1 MNRTLKNILL
11 FLPLLLACACTQN
24 EFQGEDSYA
33 VPPGMCKLNFT
44 IDGMDEGASRALAP
58 EGNEILI
65 KDVHILFYE
74 KDNDSYI
81 TYQHAEVTPG
91 TSAFTFPVPEQIVAN
106 KEYRT
111 LVVANSHSH
120 IPPGYAKFDDYL
132 SQNATDGYTKMK
144 QDMIAVHNLNHTD
157 EQGNGFGGLPMWGEM
172 LDINGNPTGLLK
184 LDKLSTGAMK
194 FTGSVHFSRSV
205 CRIDINNTVADK
217 LIIEKVKLCN
227 YRPGGYCFHES
238 LPYGN
243 IVDGH
248 GDKGKWINVPAPSV
262 DKTQKVE
269 AAIYTFPNMVPV
281 VSQNDKETTYIMIA
295 GYYQDGK
302 INTPTAPKTK
312 LTYYRFNMAENGK
325 SQVLRRNFR
334 YLGTILSVKGHGA
347 DDEQGAHNAA
357 SPMLGFKV
365 DNDWRSDE
373 SGTKVDADGSYI
385 TLSHTQLI
393 FEGYQG
399 RSEII
404 KVKAED
410 KNGKSLDWVIKDSHS
425 GTDDNAAF
433 EWKKLDNNS
442 FSVTTTGDNKTDFT
456 KTMHLSVQVADKTS
470 LVIPVSI
477 MQLSSKS
484 ESRVLLIEGK
494 TGELEYTLPGS
505 GGTLELHVQTG
516 SPNSTW
522 AAEDEGNSLKAWS
535 GATYT
540 QKGGDRGPLI
550 ITVPANINANGRDAT
565 IKVHRILSTGVKDA
579 EVAPIT
585 IRLKQPKSEYLLAIS
600 PMPAGNVLTVDAFS
614 ADPANPNGIA
624 FSKEFYVT
632 LADKENYTWTVESS
646 FRKDVDLALSDVRE
660 LPKATA
666 ANFKENGICKNK
678 IEGKTNGDVFFIN
691 VFRTAPG
698 DPDLKGTITV
708 TATPKVAGQGETST
722 VSFTVNITSPCDI
735 DNVKIGKL
743 IVADRNVN
751 AIPRLD
757 AKGGFVPALNYSL
770 STDVHI
776 LPYENADYNN
786 NDYKGLHYSYT
797 EATAAD
803 FVLNEYAKKNI
814 DPNSLYNKEEDVNK
828 WRLPNTAELKT
839 LASKVCYSKRRA
851 FLVSDD
857 KNNFGKHVGCFLP
870 HAGSST
876 SKPSTSGDYGYYW
889 SSTVEASYYYYWSV
903 GPSSSSVPYILF
915 YQSGSYS
922 VRCVRDID

>member
-1 MNRTLKNILL
+1 M
-11 FLPLLLACACTQN
+11 PLLLACACTQN

-120 IPPGYAKFDDYL
+120 IPPGYTKFDDYL
-132 SQNATDGYTKMK
+132 SQNATEGYTKMK
-144 QDMIAVHNLNHTD
+144 QDMIAAYNLNHTD
-157 EQGNGFGGLPMWGEM
+157 EQGKGFGGLPMWGEM

-184 LDKLSTGAMK
+184 LDKLSSGAMK

-269 AAIYTFPNMVPV
+269 ATIYAFPNLVPV

-302 INTPTAPKTK
+302 VNTTAAPKTK

-334 YLGTILSVKGHGA
+334 YLGTILSVQGHGA

-373 SGTKVDADGSYI
+373 SGTKVDADGSYL

-410 KNGKSLDWVIKDSHS
+410 KND
-425 GTDDNAAF
+425 
-433 EWKKLDNNS
+433 
-442 FSVTTTGDNKTDFT
+442 
-456 KTMHLSVQVADKTS
+456 
-470 LVIPVSI
+470 
-477 MQLSSKS
+477 
-484 ESRVLLIEGK
+484 
-494 TGELEYTLPGS
+494 
-505 GGTLELHVQTG
+505 
-516 SPNSTW
+516 
-522 AAEDEGNSLKAWS
+522 
-535 GATYT
+535 
-540 QKGGDRGPLI
+540 
-550 ITVPANINANGRDAT
+550 
-565 IKVHRILSTGVKDA
+565 
-579 EVAPIT
+579 
-585 IRLKQPKSEYLLAIS
+585 
-600 PMPAGNVLTVDAFS
+600 
-614 ADPANPNGIA
+614 
-624 FSKEFYVT
+624 
-632 LADKENYTWTVESS
+632 
-646 FRKDVDLALSDVRE
+646 
-660 LPKATA
+660 
-666 ANFKENGICKNK
+666 
-678 IEGKTNGDVFFIN
+678 
-691 VFRTAPG
+691 
-698 DPDLKGTITV
+698 
-708 TATPKVAGQGETST
+708 
-722 VSFTVNITSPCDI
+722 
-735 DNVKIGKL
+735 
-743 IVADRNVN
+743 
-751 AIPRLD
+751 
-757 AKGGFVPALNYSL
+757 
-770 STDVHI
+770 
-776 LPYENADYNN
+776 
-786 NDYKGLHYSYT
+786 
-797 EATAAD
+797 
-803 FVLNEYAKKNI
+803 
-814 DPNSLYNKEEDVNK
+814 
-828 WRLPNTAELKT
+828 
-839 LASKVCYSKRRA
+839 
-851 FLVSDD
+851 
-857 KNNFGKHVGCFLP
+857 
-870 HAGSST
+870 
-876 SKPSTSGDYGYYW
+876 
-889 SSTVEASYYYYWSV
+889 
-903 GPSSSSVPYILF
+903 PSS
-915 YQSGSYS
+915 G
-922 VRCVRDID
+922 